1 MSTIDD
7 LHIGEKA
14 IVLTVSHSAISSK
27 MAEMGLVEGVEVCV
41 AFKAPFG
48 DPIAIE
54 LNGTLLSLR
63 RKEASLINIR
73 LLQT

>member
-1 MSTIDD
+1 
-7 LHIGEKA
+7 
-14 IVLTVSHSAISSK
+14 
-27 MAEMGLVEGVEVCV
+27 MGLVEGVEVCV

-63 RKEASLINIR
+63 RKEASLVNIR

>member
-1 MSTIDD
+1 MSTLLD
-7 LHIGEKA
+7 LELGNKA
-14 IVLTVSHSAISSK
+14 VILEVLPSTLSAK
-27 MAEMGLVEGVEVCV
+27 MAEMGIIEGAELSL

-63 RKEASLINIR
+63 KNEASLVKTQVI
-73 LLQT
+73 